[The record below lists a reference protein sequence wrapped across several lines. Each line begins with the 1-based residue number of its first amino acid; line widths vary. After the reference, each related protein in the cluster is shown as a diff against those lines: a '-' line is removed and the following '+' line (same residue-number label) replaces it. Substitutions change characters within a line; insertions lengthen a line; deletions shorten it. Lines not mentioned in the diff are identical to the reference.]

1 MKRTGLWASLV
12 YLWLW
17 EPLTPVQI
25 RADPLNHLTGDVL
38 DYGAPGQQ
46 SVNTRPDSPLVY
58 GCRVDISFSS
68 RDTGAL
74 LVITLEKSDRFR
86 KLSWAA
92 ATVVI
97 MAVSLYLL
105 SLAMAV
111 IGPGTSYAV
120 WTGIGAILT
129 MILGIVIYEEPA
141 KLIRIFFILLIVAGV
156 VGINLVSGV
165 A

>member
-1 MKRTGLWASLV
+1 MAIEWI
-12 YLWLW
+12 YLLAAGIL
-17 EPLTPVQI
+17 EP
-25 RADPLNHLTGDVL
+25 
-38 DYGAPGQQ
+38 
-46 SVNTRPDSPLVY
+46 
-58 GCRVDISFSS
+58 CW
-68 RDTGAL
+68 
-74 LVITLEKSDRFR
+74 VITLEKSDRFR
-86 KLSWAA
+86 KLSWAM
-92 ATVVI
+92 ATVII

-105 SLAMAV
+105 SLAMAA

-129 MILGIVIYEEPA
+129 MVLGIIIYEEPA

>member
-1 MKRTGLWASLV
+1 MGR
-12 YLWLW
+12 
-17 EPLTPVQI
+17 
-25 RADPLNHLTGDVL
+25 
-38 DYGAPGQQ
+38 
-46 SVNTRPDSPLVY
+46 
-58 GCRVDISFSS
+58 
-68 RDTGAL
+68 
-74 LVITLEKSDRFR
+74 SDRGNNGR
-86 KLSWAA
+86 Q
-92 ATVVI
+92 
-97 MAVSLYLL
+97 LYLL